1 MPMKNLK
8 KVIVIPARLDSS
20 RLPGKPLRK
29 ILGIPLVE
37 HIYRRC
43 KLSSIKEIYIATPD
57 IEIKHT
63 VEEFGGK
70 TIMTSPKHK
79 RACDRIAEAC
89 NYIEADI
96 IITVQGDEAL
106 IVPDMIDKAVN
117 ALVKDENAVCVNLA
131 TEATLEE
138 ANDPNE
144 VKVVFSPEG
153 YALYFS
159 RVPIPT
165 NLKKEGNIPFFKQ
178 ICVIPMRKEFLLK
191 YSKLSPTPLEISE
204 SIDMLR
210 LLEHGYKIKI
220 IKVNQHVKS
229 VDTPNDLKIVENLM
243 PKDPIYSLYA
253 NQKKKSLG

>member
-43 KLSSIKEIYIATPD
+43 SLSSINDIYIATPD

-89 NYIEADI
+89 NYINADI
-96 IITVQGDEAL
+96 IVTVQGDEAL
-106 IVPDMIDKAVN
+106 ITPDMIDKAVN
-117 ALVKDENAVCVNLA
+117 ALVNDENAVCVNLA

-144 VKVVFSPEG
+144 VKVVFSSEE

-159 RVPIPT
+159 RAPIPT
-165 NLKKEGNIPFFKQ
+165 NLRKEGNIPFFKQ
-178 ICVIPMRKEFLLK
+178 VCIIPMSKEFFLK
-191 YSKLSPTPLEISE
+191 FSELSPTPLETSE

-220 IKVNQHVKS
+220 VKVDKHVKS
-229 VDTPNDLKIVENLM
+229 VDTPNDLKIVEKLM
-243 PKDPIYSLYA
+243 LKDPIYPRYA
-253 NQKKKSLG
+253 NLRIK